1 MYPSYAWSHHWAN
14 RPIDNVQNIN
24 PQNLTGSQSFPIIY
38 TTNSEMRAN
47 TPSSTRIYE
56 SQMMPTLEC
65 LSKQVINAP
74 NNPDAIIN
82 TTI

>member
-38 TTNSEMRAN
+38 TTNSEMR
-47 TPSSTRIYE
+47 IYE

-82 TTI
+82 TTM